1 MKIRIAPCL
10 SPFAIASS
18 LIAASAPGLAADISG
33 DCCADLEARIAQ
45 LKATTARKG
54 NRNVKL
60 TISGYVAQEIT
71 WWDDGGERNAYL
83 HGLGPTQATHVKLNG
98 EAVISPGWK
107 AGHLIRIQNLSDNP
121 FGRSG
126 AAAMDQNSST
136 FNQGLNLQM
145 SYWYL
150 QSEAFGTLSIGKL
163 APAAKSIAMFTDKS
177 GTQIIDNDTF
187 LDGFPQFIIRSG
199 GDLSPAGLTWGQL
212 AFCYA
217 QNAPLGGDC
226 DGLVMN
232 AVRYDTPLF
241 AGFSASASWGE
252 DDDWQIGARYAGE
265 KSGFK
270 VLLGVGYSG
279 SSDEKLSVVLPSL
292 IEKDSRYFQAGG
304 YAEHVDTGLFLHVA
318 YGREDNGGTR
328 LAGNATPPNGEH
340 WFLKGGVRRKWTPLG
355 ATIVYGDAGKY
366 IDQVGP
372 AAVSLGITSSELNQ
386 FGGGIV
392 QELDSVSMS
401 VWLKYRQQSAE
412 ISGVGAMGPLE
423 DLQTL
428 SMGVLV
434 SF

>member
-10 SPFAIASS
+10 APFAIVSS

-45 LKATTARKG
+45 LKAATARKG
-54 NRNVKL
+54 NRKVKL

-71 WWDDGGERNAYL
+71 WWDDGGESNVYL
-83 HGLGPTQATHVKLNG
+83 HGLGPTQATHIKVNG

-265 KSGFK
+265 KLGFK

-279 SSDEKLSVVLPSL
+279 STDEKLSVVLPSL

-318 YGREDNGGTR
+318 FGREDNGGTR

-401 VWLKYRQQSAE
+401 LWLKYRQQSAE
-412 ISGVGAMGPLE
+412 ISGAGAMGPLE

>member
-10 SPFAIASS
+10 SPFAFVSS
-18 LIAASAPGLAADISG
+18 LIAASAPGMAADISG

-54 NRNVKL
+54 NRKVKL
-60 TISGYVAQEIT
+60 TVSGYVAQEIT

-241 AGFSASASWGE
+241 AGFSASASWGQ

-265 KSGFK
+265 KLGFK

-279 SSDEKLSVVLPSL
+279 STDEKLSVVLPSL

-318 YGREDNGGTR
+318 FGREDNGGSR

-412 ISGVGAMGPLE
+412 ISGAGAMGPLE

>member
-10 SPFAIASS
+10 SPFAFVSS
-18 LIAASAPGLAADISG
+18 LIAASAPGMAADISG

-265 KSGFK
+265 KLGFK

-279 SSDEKLSVVLPSL
+279 STDEKLSVVLPSL

-318 YGREDNGGTR
+318 FGREDNGGTR

-401 VWLKYRQQSAE
+401 LWLKYRQQSAE
-412 ISGVGAMGPLE
+412 ISGAGAMGPLE

-434 SF
+434 GF

>member
-10 SPFAIASS
+10 APFAIVSS

-54 NRNVKL
+54 NRKVKL

-71 WWDDGGERNAYL
+71 WWDDGGESNVYL
-83 HGLGPTQATHVKLNG
+83 HGLGPTQATHIKVNG

-265 KSGFK
+265 KLGFK

-292 IEKDSRYFQAGG
+292 IDKDSRYFQAGG

-318 YGREDNGGTR
+318 FGREDNGGTR

-401 VWLKYRQQSAE
+401 LWLKYRQQSAE
-412 ISGVGAMGPLE
+412 ISGAGAMGPLE

>member
-10 SPFAIASS
+10 SPFAFVSS

-241 AGFSASASWGE
+241 AGFSASASWGQ

-265 KSGFK
+265 KLGFK

-318 YGREDNGGTR
+318 FGREDNGGTR

-401 VWLKYRQQSAE
+401 VWLKYREQSAE
-412 ISGVGAMGPLE
+412 ISGAGAMGPLE

-434 SF
+434 GF

>member
-18 LIAASAPGLAADISG
+18 LIAAGAPGLAADISG

-45 LKATTARKG
+45 LKAATARKG
-54 NRNVKL
+54 NRKVKL

-232 AVRYDTPLF
+232 AVRYDTPVF
-241 AGFSASASWGE
+241 AGFSASASWGQ

-279 SSDEKLSVVLPSL
+279 STDENLSVVLPSL

-412 ISGVGAMGPLE
+412 ISGAGAMGPLE

>member
-10 SPFAIASS
+10 APFAFVSS

-54 NRNVKL
+54 NRTVKL

-71 WWDDGGERNAYL
+71 WWDDGGESNVYL
-83 HGLGPTQATHVKLNG
+83 HGLGPTQATHIKVNG

-265 KSGFK
+265 KLGFK

-318 YGREDNGGTR
+318 FGREDNGGTR

-340 WFLKGGVRRKWTPLG
+340 WSLKGGVRRKWTPLG

-412 ISGVGAMGPLE
+412 VSGAGAMGQLE

>member
-10 SPFAIASS
+10 SPFAFVSS
-18 LIAASAPGLAADISG
+18 LIAASAPGMAADISG

-45 LKATTARKG
+45 LKAATARKG
-54 NRNVKL
+54 NRKVKL

-241 AGFSASASWGE
+241 AGFSASASWGQ

-265 KSGFK
+265 KLGFK

-279 SSDEKLSVVLPSL
+279 STDEKLSVVLPSL

-318 YGREDNGGTR
+318 FGREDNGGTR

-401 VWLKYRQQSAE
+401 LWLKYRQQSAE
-412 ISGVGAMGPLE
+412 ISGAGAMGPLE